1 MKNMTISKKLI
12 LGFGIILVMLALT
25 IGISIYSLKGIEDEI
40 DNYGKY
46 TLPNSVDI
54 LQVEMGFVSVQRYI
68 AEAIG
73 EPDVN
78 KAITLFDK
86 AQKEATILLTRL
98 ERYSANQRDS
108 TRDDDIKKVQN
119 DLAKA
124 GILRKEIAELIK
136 NPEDDSIYMARQK
149 FNENYLPILNKS
161 MSVLDDF
168 KSTSDAR
175 AAQQD
180 KDAKDAVRFALLVL
194 IACGSVTVLLTIVMI
209 IIIRGSILTPVKEIG
224 KVYEK
229 ISKGNMNTAINYESK
244 DELGQ
249 MAKLIQKTN
258 QMQNL
263 IIGDVIDKFTKIS
276 QGDLRLK
283 VDLDYPGDYGILKE
297 TIENTVS
304 ALNHT
309 MQIIDTA
316 AEQVSTGSAQVSSG
330 AQALAAGSAE
340 QASSVEE
347 LTVSIG
353 KIAEEAEENSQNV
366 KIANEFV
373 EQAGKG
379 VKKGNDHMSQLTEAM
394 TEIGSAS
401 NQIANITKVI
411 GDIAFQTNILALNAA
426 IEAAR
431 AGNAGKGFAVVADE
445 VRSLAAKSAEAAKQT
460 EELIQNSVATV
471 SKGSQITAQTAQ
483 ILQEVGRDTLKVTES
498 FVKIDESSAEQA
510 NAIEQIKQGLTQ
522 VSSVVQTNAATAE
535 ENSATSEEMSAQAAT
550 LREEVGKF
558 ELASGYEK
566 ENIHDL
572 SLLKEL
578 PEKEAAIAGLESSLG
593 KY

>member
-180 KDAKDAVRFALLVL
+180 KDAKDAVRFALIVL